1 MATKN
6 KPTLLWL
13 EDSNKTVSNQIIFS
27 KRYFSVETVSQLH
40 DFRSIL
46 EDESS
51 AVKAIVLDIMV
62 YRVYDLNDLGIN
74 DVDTDDG
81 YEAGWRV
88 LEYYLRAPESQF
100 KQIPVLVLSVRAKR
114 DKDQKLLDKLKQQD
128 GAASI
133 QFIEKR
139 GHIDWY
145 KEFEDWIRNPATG
158 RVQ

>member
-1 MATKN
+1 MATQN

-13 EDSNKTVSNQIIFS
+13 EDSNKTVSNQNIFS
-27 KRYFSVETVSQLH
+27 KRYFSVEIVSQLH

-46 EDESS
+46 EDESDT
-51 AVKAIVLDIMV
+51 VKAIVLDIMV
-62 YRVYDLNDLGIN
+62 YRVYDLSDLGIN
-74 DVDTDDG
+74 GVDTDDG
-81 YEAGWRV
+81 YEAGWAV
-88 LEYYLRAPESQF
+88 LEHYLRTPESQF

-114 DKDQKLLDKLKQQD
+114 RKDQDLLNKLNQEK
-128 GAASI
+128 GVGSI

-145 KEFEDWIRNPATG
+145 KEFEDWIRKASRG